1 MLKWIAYTS
10 VAGLLVIGLLITFNS
25 NGDQSGENES
35 ASQPADATSHTS
47 PDDPCSENI
56 TYRIGSVDERFN
68 ITNHEL
74 LNALKEVESL
84 WETGFN
90 RELMNFKE
98 DGDVAVHL
106 IYGKRQERTE
116 QEREFSRRIE
126 QVQQKISE
134 MKEERERLS
143 ETYQQHKKELDNQV
157 QQYKKAVERFEEF
170 VEGGVPPANKQEAQ
184 RRQRNLKQFEADI
197 RQKERV
203 VKSHRLKLNQKTKE
217 TNDLVD
223 RQNELISEYNNK
235 FTESGAFNQGEY
247 QKKGANER
255 INIYQFGS
263 RAKLIAVLAHEFGHA
278 MGLDHVSN
286 PESIMHEIMKEQEF
300 YDLKPT
306 RQDIQA
312 LKQVCG
318 E

>member
-25 NGDQSGENES
+25 NGDQTGENKS
-35 ASQPADATSHTS
+35 SSRPIDATSDPS
-47 PDDPCSENI
+47 PANPCSETL
-56 TYRIGSVDERFN
+56 TYRIGSVDDRFN

-74 LNALKEVESL
+74 LNALKDVENL
-84 WETGFN
+84 WETNFN

-106 IYGKRQERTE
+106 IYGERQERTE
-116 QEREFSRRIE
+116 REREFSRRIE
-126 QVQQKISE
+126 QVQQKISKI
-134 MKEERERLS
+134 KEERERLS
-143 ETYQQHKKELDNQV
+143 VTYQQHKEELDNQV
-157 QQYKKAVERFEEF
+157 QQYKNAVETFEEF
-170 VEGGVPPANKQEAQ
+170 VEGGVPPSKKQEAQ
-184 RRQRNLKQFEADI
+184 RRQRNLKQLESNI
-197 RQKERV
+197 RQKEQV
-203 VKSHRLKLNQKTKE
+203 VESHRQKVNRKTKE
-217 TNDLVD
+217 INELVD
-223 RQNELISEYNNK
+223 RQNELISDYNNK
-235 FTESGAFNQGEY
+235 FTESEAFNQGEY
-247 QKKGANER
+247 QKKGDRER

-286 PESIMHEIMKEQEF
+286 PESIMHEIMEKQNF

-312 LKQVCG
+312 LEQVCG
-318 E
+318 Q